1 MKTEQEWKKAKE
13 WLDEVRQAYFD
24 VGAAGLFGL
33 RLSIDPLLVRYER
46 GERTD
51 ELYDEIMELEL

>member
-1 MKTEQEWKKAKE
+1 MTEQEWKDAKE
-13 WLDEVRQAYFD
+13 WLDEVRQAFFE

-33 RLSIDPLLVRYER
+33 WISIDPLLVRYER
-46 GERTD
+46 GERSQ